1 MIYNRKKFKKD
12 NESYLVTVKDLLWN
26 NRTFLR
32 IIRMLLKEY
41 LKQYRLIPD
50 GSMGTYYS
58 TLVNQ
63 PDAVSEYAN
72 LSNPDLIRRIH
83 LEYIAAGA
91 RMLRTNTFAA
101 NRAVLGVK
109 EEDQTKLLRAACKI
123 AKEAVKEAGSGKLAS
138 QNIWIMG
145 DIGPIPENAGT
156 EEAEVLKEYVQMCDN
171 FLEEGLDGIHFETF
185 PSIRYIDKLI
195 PYIKSKNK
203 DMFILASFSVNKNGY
218 TEAGIS
224 ALRILSQAS
233 QIEELDACGLNCG
246 IGSGHMYQI
255 LSKMNLSHN
264 KFIYAAP
271 NAGYPEQMHNRMVFL
286 NNAAYF
292 AGNMERIAELGIDI
306 LGGCCGTTPEYI
318 ANLLKTIDIKKTSAA
333 ARQTEPKTSDQVS
346 PVKENDFYTLLKSGR
361 KVIAVELDPPY
372 DADIER
378 VMECAHLLKAS
389 GADILTF
396 ADSPMGR
403 SRVDSILMS
412 IKIMEETNLQVMPHL
427 CCRDRNMISMRST
440 LLGAY
445 IHGIRNLLV
454 VTGDPVP
461 GESRVKTTGVFDYNS
476 VRLMEYIR
484 EMNEEQ
490 FMKEPVCFGGALNY
504 GRGSIDKVLE
514 RMKRKIEAG
523 AAYFLTQPIF
533 TREDAE
539 RIRLIK
545 ERLDT
550 KILCGIMP
558 LVSYRN
564 ASFIKN
570 EISGINVPDDIV
582 NRYQPEMS
590 KEEAECV
597 GASIAREIMEMLE
610 PIADGYYFML
620 PFNRVSLMDKIL
632 N

>member
-101 NRAVLGVK
+101 NRAVLKVK

-145 DIGPIPENAGT
+145 DVGPISENAGT
-156 EEAEVLKEYVQMCDN
+156 EEAEVLKEYVQMCDV

-185 PSIRYIDKLI
+185 PSMRYIDKLI

-203 DMFILASFSVNKNGY
+203 DMFILATFSVNKNGY

-361 KVIAVELDPPY
+361 KLIAVELDPPY
-372 DADIER
+372 DADIEK

-389 GADILTF
+389 GTDILTF

-504 GRGSIDKVLE
+504 GRGIIDKVLE

-564 ASFIKN
+564 ACFIKN